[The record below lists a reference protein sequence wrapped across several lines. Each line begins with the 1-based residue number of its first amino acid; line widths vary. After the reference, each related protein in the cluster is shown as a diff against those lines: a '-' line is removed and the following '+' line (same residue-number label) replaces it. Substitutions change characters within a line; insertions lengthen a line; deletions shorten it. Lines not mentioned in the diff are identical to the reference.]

1 MRLVLL
7 LRERPA
13 LKEHHTLIVFDA
25 ESWLPERRLLLDDAG
40 QLLVFAVLC
49 DADSRVYLPLHGL
62 ELALPLHEVPVSRLI
77 GLVGYSPWLLVW
89 LPVVIRVEDVGVV
102 DGQSSRLLLRQVTA
116 LVLINLDLPLD
127 LLESA
132 RIHLRG
138 SHETAHP
145 ALEVELFDALRRDVL
160 VLLFDLGLNVSWQLL
175 HVRED
180 FNLPGPVL
188 Q

>member
-1 MRLVLL
+1 M

-13 LKEHHTLIVFDA
+13 LKENNTLIVFDA
-25 ESWLPERRLLLDDAG
+25 ECWLPERRLLLDDAG

-49 DADSRVYLPLHGL
+49 DADSRVYLPLDGL
-62 ELALPLHEVPVSRLI
+62 ELALPLHQVPVSRLI

-102 DGQSSRLLLRQVTA
+102 DGQSSRLLLRQVTV
-116 LVLINLDLPLD
+116 LILINLDLSLD

-132 RIHLRG
+132 HIHLRG
-138 SHETAHP
+138 CHEAPHP
-145 ALEVELFDALRRDVL
+145 ALEVELLDALGRDVL
-160 VLLFDLGLNVSWQLL
+160 VLLLDLGLNVSWQLL

-180 FNLPGPVL
+180 FDLP
-188 Q
+188 